1 MLEKCGWFVDFLNRS
16 FAAGVIVLAIV
27 ILRFLLKKAPRRL
40 FPPLWGLAA
49 LRLVLPWG
57 ISSRFSVFNL
67 FTGLTGKN
75 QVGYFRYHGEGV
87 KPVVMFLRP
96 AVAGSIAGG
105 SLRTENAIVYL
116 PPVVQL
122 WGIIAALILLY
133 ALVSYL
139 LVRKSVAA
147 AVEVGEKLYLCDDIR
162 EPFILGIFRP
172 RIYLPSGMEEGTKA
186 CVIAHERAHL
196 RRGDHIWK
204 PLAFVLAAV
213 NWFHPLLW
221 LGYILFCRD
230 IESACDEAVVAAMD
244 ERGRAQ
250 YSEALL
256 SCAAGRR
263 TVTVSPLAFGE
274 IGVRERVKNVLH
286 YKKPAFW
293 VIAAAVIL
301 CIAVAVC
308 FLTDPAKKPSIESA
322 NESSYTELLERAS
335 VSDGAASEAVAD
347 ELACAYEEDPSG
359 LLLAMEH
366 CAPEWQTTAAQLLVY
381 GKSYGDLDAFAQDV
395 QGYTQHSGGAVAAIL
410 QAIGDYN
417 RANGAAESAN
427 GAVFS
432 EDYYEQWIAAGCVPN
447 YMQND
452 TILIVDGEGNCTI
465 EHGGALTADDV
476 EGREDLRSMMSEI
489 MYPTARSR
497 WAMEPNT
504 KVEYDLHGMLNNI
517 YYEVPDAPGTYQLS
531 KPGY

>member
-27 ILRFLLKKAPRRL
+27 ILRLVLKKAPRRL
-40 FPPLWGLAA
+40 FPPLWELAA

-67 FTGLTGKN
+67 FTGLVGKN

-87 KPVVMFLRP
+87 KPVVMFPRP

-105 SLRTENAIVYL
+105 SLHTENAIVYL

-122 WGIIAALILLY
+122 WLVVAVVILLY
-133 ALVSYL
+133 AAVSYL
-139 LVRKSVAA
+139 LLCREVAA
-147 AVEVGEKLYLCDDIR
+147 SVQIDHRLWVCDDIR

-172 RIYLPSGMEEGTKA
+172 RIYLPSGMEENTKA

-196 RRGDHIWK
+196 RRWDHVWK

-213 NWFHPLLW
+213 NWFNPLLW

-286 YKKPAFW
+286 YKKPPFW
-293 VIAAAVIL
+293 IIAAAIIA
-301 CIAVAVC
+301 CIVVAVC
-308 FLTDPAKKPSIESA
+308 FLTDPEKESA
-322 NESSYTELLERAS
+322 AETGENAYAELLERAAAG
-335 VSDGAASEAVAD
+335 DGAAAEAAAD
-347 ELACAYEEDPSG
+347 ELAKAYDKNPAG
-359 LLLAMEH
+359 LLLTMEH
-366 CAPEWQTTAAQLLVY
+366 CAPELQKTAAQLLVY
-381 GKSYGDLDAFAQDV
+381 GKSYGDLNAFAQDV
-395 QGYTQHSGGAVAAIL
+395 QGYTQHSGAAVAAIL

-417 RANGAAESAN
+417 RANAAPEAADSA
-427 GAVFS
+427 AFS
-432 EDYYEQWIAAGCVPN
+432 EDYYAEWIAAGCLPN
-447 YMQND
+447 YMQNN
-452 TILIVDGEGNCTI
+452 TVLVIDGEGGCTI
-465 EHGGALTADDV
+465 VQGGPLTVDEV
-476 EGREDLRSMMSEI
+476 ESRQDLQAMLSEI
-489 MYPTARSR
+489 LYATAHSR
-497 WAMEPNT
+497 WTLEPNT
-504 KVEYDLHGMLNNI
+504 RVEYDLHGMLNNI

>member
-57 ISSRFSVFNL
+57 IASRFSVFNL

-87 KPVVMFLRP
+87 KPVAVFPRP

-230 IESACDEAVVAAMD
+230 IESACDEAVVADMD
-244 ERGRAQ
+244 EAGRAQ

-301 CIAVAVC
+301 CLVVAVC
-308 FLTDPAKKPSIESA
+308 FLTDPAGENIYGELP
-322 NESSYTELLERAS
+322 ESS
-335 VSDGAASEAVAD
+335 AVGDSA
-347 ELACAYEEDPSG
+347 
-359 LLLAMEH
+359 
-366 CAPEWQTTAAQLLVY
+366 APEAADSL
-381 GKSYGDLDAFAQDV
+381 F
-395 QGYTQHSGGAVAAIL
+395 
-410 QAIGDYN
+410 
-417 RANGAAESAN
+417 
-427 GAVFS
+427 FS
-432 EDYYEQWIAAGCVPN
+432 QDYYEQWIAAGYLPN

-452 TILIVDGEGNCTI
+452 TVLVIDGGGNCTI
-465 EHGGALTADDV
+465 ERGGPLTADEV
-476 EGREDLRSMMSEI
+476 EERQDLQAMLPEI
-489 MYPTARSR
+489 MYHTAHSR
-497 WAMEPNT
+497 WTMEPNT